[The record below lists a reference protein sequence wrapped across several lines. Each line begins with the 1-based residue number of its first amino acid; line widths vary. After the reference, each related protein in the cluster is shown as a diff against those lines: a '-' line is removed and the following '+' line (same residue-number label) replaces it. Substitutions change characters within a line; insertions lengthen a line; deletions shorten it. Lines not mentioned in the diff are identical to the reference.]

1 MLMIKHLRFLLL
13 ALVAMAVSANVHAQ
27 AVTIDFSGA
36 DNWGIGTTNVTEA
49 KTYTYGGYT
58 IKLTPSSGCYFR
70 WYDSGNILLG
80 KTGATIELPAFDFDV
95 ERIDVEGTSSA
106 STYVKQNIFVGDEA
120 VSTETTG
127 AKGVTNKYAIAEGKQ
142 AAGTLYTLKVTSSH
156 NTQIA
161 KIMIYKKGEGG
172 SDEPEQKTFD
182 GETVADIAAFN
193 ALASNTEAR
202 LTLTDAKVLFVNDY
216 SGTKEIFVKDAKGA
230 VDLYNLGID
239 AKAGQ
244 VLNGTVVGK
253 RSARSGFVYAMVKGG
268 DYSDGLNVTVT
279 DGDDPKPVV
288 VGVDEVAGFYCDLVK
303 LEGVTITGSGNSMKA
318 TADGAEVALYDR
330 FQLKLISG
338 LKTDG
343 TKYDITGLAYDGGAS
358 YGVEL
363 VVTGVTLAG
372 GGEVV
377 DEPATPVASI
387 EALLG
392 LTSPSANLELTLTD
406 AKVLVIDGNY
416 VYVRENG
423 KALCLYQMNDI
434 KAVLKANALVS
445 GKVRADFE
453 VYRLLP
459 EIKANKHTVAD
470 NLTVTESEEEAVPVA
485 ATVADIAAGKNVCDL
500 VIVKGKKKMETTD
513 GGSNT
518 YYIEDGDNKIVA
530 VNNGKGL
537 DKFEDG
543 AEVTVIGIVNTAN
556 DKYQVKI
563 FKSVEETTGIN
574 AVKADMQQGQAYN
587 MAGQKVSDNY
597 RGLIIRDGK
606 KIMVK

>member
-1 MLMIKHLRFLLL
+1 
-13 ALVAMAVSANVHAQ
+13 
-27 AVTIDFSGA
+27 
-36 DNWGIGTTNVTEA
+36 
-49 KTYTYGGYT
+49 
-58 IKLTPSSGCYFR
+58 
-70 WYDSGNILLG
+70 
-80 KTGATIELPAFDFDV
+80 
-95 ERIDVEGTSSA
+95 
-106 STYVKQNIFVGDEA
+106 
-120 VSTETTG
+120 
-127 AKGVTNKYAIAEGKQ
+127 
-142 AAGTLYTLKVTSSH
+142 
-156 NTQIA
+156 
-161 KIMIYKKGEGG
+161 
-172 SDEPEQKTFD
+172 
-182 GETVADIAAFN
+182 
-193 ALASNTEAR
+193 
-202 LTLTDAKVLFVNDY
+202 
-216 SGTKEIFVKDAKGA
+216 
-230 VDLYNLGID
+230 
-239 AKAGQ
+239 
-244 VLNGTVVGK
+244 
-253 RSARSGFVYAMVKGG
+253 
-268 DYSDGLNVTVT
+268 
-279 DGDDPKPVV
+279 
-288 VGVDEVAGFYCDLVK
+288 
-303 LEGVTITGSGNSMKA
+303 
-318 TADGAEVALYDR
+318 
-330 FQLKLISG
+330 
-338 LKTDG
+338 
-343 TKYDITGLAYDGGAS
+343 
-358 YGVEL
+358 
-363 VVTGVTLAG
+363 
-372 GGEVV
+372 
-377 DEPATPVASI
+377 
-387 EALLG
+387 
-392 LTSPSANLELTLTD
+392 
-406 AKVLVIDGNY
+406 VIDGNY

-470 NLTVTESEEEAVPVA
+470 NLTVTESEDEAVPVA